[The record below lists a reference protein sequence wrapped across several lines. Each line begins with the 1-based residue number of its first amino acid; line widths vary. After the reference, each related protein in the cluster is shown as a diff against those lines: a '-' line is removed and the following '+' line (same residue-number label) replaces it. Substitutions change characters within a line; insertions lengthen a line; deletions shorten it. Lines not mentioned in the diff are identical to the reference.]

1 MIPWLSVDDPFP
13 PVERALADPNGLL
26 AAGDRLDAD
35 LLVQAYSRGIF
46 PWSSDD
52 QPVLWWSPDPRM
64 VLVPTEFKVTR
75 SLRKRLRAVAR
86 GDGWRLTLDRAFET
100 VMRACA
106 APRDDDGGTWITD
119 AMVAAYSELHRRGL
133 AHSVEVWAG
142 DQLVGGLYGVSLGRM
157 FFGESMF
164 SRATDASKT
173 ALAALVQIMLTEEV
187 PLIDCQQ
194 ATRHLASLGAREIA
208 RRDFCLQVAQL
219 VRAAP
224 PDWRR
229 WRDADPTTLLQAY

>member
-1 MIPWLSVDDPFP
+1 MIPWLGPNDSFP
-13 PVERALADPNGLL
+13 PVALALAEPNGLL

-46 PWSSDD
+46 PWYSDD

-64 VLVPTEFKVTR
+64 VLVPVEFKISR

-86 GDGWRLTLDRAFET
+86 GSHWRVTLDTAFT
-100 VMRACA
+100 RLMRACA
-106 APRDDDGGTWITD
+106 APRDEDGGTWITD
-119 AMVAAYSELHRRGL
+119 AMVAAYTELHRRGL

-142 DQLVGGLYGVSLGRM
+142 DELIGGLYGVSLGRM

-173 ALAALVQIMLTEEV
+173 ALAALVQVMRTEEV

-208 RRDFCLQVAQL
+208 RRNFCLQVAQL
-219 VRAAP
+219 ALAAP
-224 PDWRR
+224 IDWRR
-229 WRDADPTTLLQAY
+229 WQAGDLTTVLHAY

>member
-1 MIPWLSVDDPFP
+1 MIPWLSADQAFP
-13 PVERALADPNGLL
+13 PVGQALRDPNGLL

-35 LLVQAYSRGIF
+35 LLLQAYSRGIF
-46 PWSSDD
+46 PWYADD

-64 VLVPTEFKVTR
+64 VLVPAEFKVSR
-75 SLRKRLRAVAR
+75 SLRKRLRAVAC
-86 GDGWRLTLDRAFET
+86 GNEWRLTLDAAFT
-100 VMRACA
+100 RTMRACA
-106 APRDDDGGTWITD
+106 APRRDEGSTWITD
-119 AMVAAYSELHRRGL
+119 AMVAAYTELHGRGQ

-142 DQLVGGLYGVSLGRM
+142 DDLVGGLYGVSLGRM

-173 ALAALVQIMLTEEV
+173 ALAALVQIARAEEV

-194 ATRHLASLGAREIA
+194 ATRHLASLGARKIA

-219 VRAAP
+219 ARNAP
-224 PDWRR
+224 IDWRR
-229 WRDADPTTLLQAY
+229 WQDADLTTVLQAY